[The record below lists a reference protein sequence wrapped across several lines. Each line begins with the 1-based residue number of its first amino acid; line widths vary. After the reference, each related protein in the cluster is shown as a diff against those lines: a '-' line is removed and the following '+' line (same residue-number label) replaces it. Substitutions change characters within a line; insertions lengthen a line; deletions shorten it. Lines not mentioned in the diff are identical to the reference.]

1 MYTGNSQDSEQN
13 WPGLSAKGIDHE
25 DILISMAPKPVL
37 VLSAKY
43 DFFPIEGTRESVNRA
58 KRFWDLYGK
67 GDNIRLVECKSVHRY
82 AEELAN
88 AAAGFFSLHLL
99 GKENYP
105 DKRKIRTNPPARLWC
120 TGSGQVRAEFTDARG
135 VFEENRVRWNEI
147 LDKRKMLNEEEQK
160 NKAYEW
166 LKERIYSFRKPCDL
180 NCRFYDEKDYFG
192 LNIRKCLWWSQE
204 GIMNHAL
211 LFMECGHKSKPMPVT
226 IPFWEG
232 GTCRLREHINWIRKA
247 CSEGRAVIVP
257 DVSGVGGAAPNPF
270 NNMPALEFSGV
281 IFKLAYDLIWLDDS
295 ITALRTY
302 DAIRSLDMIEACD
315 DLDAGDITVYSCDS
329 YGIYGLLAAF
339 ADRRVR
345 WVDMPEDIQSFSDVV
360 CRRYYEPYDI
370 MSVILPGAL
379 KYFDIPDIKRWIES
393 NH

>member
-1 MYTGNSQDSEQN
+1 MYTGNSQDCEQN

-37 VLSAKY
+37 VLSVKY
-43 DFFPIEGTRESVNRA
+43 DFFPIEGTRESVSRT
-58 KRFWDLYGK
+58 KRFWDLYGM

-135 VFEENRVRWNEI
+135 VFEENRDRWNEI

-166 LKERIYSFRKPCDL
+166 LQERIYSFRKPCDL

-211 LFMECGHKSKPMPVT
+211 YSECGHKSKPMPVT
-226 IPFWEG
+226 IAFWEG
-232 GTCRLREHINWIRKA
+232 VPAGCGSISTGYERHA
-247 CSEGRAVIVP
+247 QRAEQSLS
-257 DVSGVGGAAPNPF
+257 DVSGLVVLP
-270 NNMPALEFSGV
+270 
-281 IFKLAYDLIWLDDS
+281 
-295 ITALRTY
+295 
-302 DAIRSLDMIEACD
+302 
-315 DLDAGDITVYSCDS
+315 
-329 YGIYGLLAAF
+329 
-339 ADRRVR
+339 
-345 WVDMPEDIQSFSDVV
+345 QSFQQYA
-360 CRRYYEPYDI
+360 CFRIFRCNI
-370 MSVILPGAL
+370 
-379 KYFDIPDIKRWIES
+379 
-393 NH
+393 